1 MRPRADLARRSAA
14 LEAVKQLHERGEL
27 TEDLKVRSRER
38 VECEEDDDDELLDSE
53 EGRSG
58 CRKYYKQYPPA
69 ALTTSPD
76 ADTFYLHTLDLRL
89 VKPVSNPRYN
99 LHRPEE
105 DSHRLGL
112 LTSNPLPSIGPLE
125 IFAASGLVHAFIN
138 VKERHPR
145 RLGQEELQLAWE
157 FHRYIINSLKVTDG
171 QLDVDH
177 SSLPIVVPVLGRGGD
192 IDWRMME
199 QVSRHEARRLSNPGH
214 HLPYNLAQLARS
226 GLHYLKSFRDLVN
239 IVVTP
244 FMITSKLKLKQ

>member
-69 ALTTSPD
+69 ALTTSSD
-76 ADTFYLHTLDLRL
+76 TNTFYLHTVDLRL

-112 LTSNPLPSIGPLE
+112 LTSSPLPPIGPLE

-157 FHRYIINSLKVTDG
+157 FHQYIINSLKVTDG

-244 FMITSKLKLKQ
+244 YYVYQ